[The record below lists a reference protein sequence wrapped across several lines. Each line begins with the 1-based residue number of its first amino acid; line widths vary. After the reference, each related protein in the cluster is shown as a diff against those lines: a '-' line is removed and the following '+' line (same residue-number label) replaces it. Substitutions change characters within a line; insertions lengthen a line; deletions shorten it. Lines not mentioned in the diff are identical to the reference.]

1 MIIDEGDYLSHHGI
15 KGMKWGVRRTPEQL
29 GHRVKSTFKKT
40 QAVKKKAAEVNR
52 VQKLGSHTSK
62 NGKKDVAAI
71 NKEILKGNPNA
82 AVVDYSKGKGK
93 GLTPEQKAKL
103 KKALIVGAVAVGAT
117 AATAYYV
124 KNKKQIDQTVTTAL
138 NKAKNKKV
146 TEVPE
151 ATVSKGKQQ
160 AQSILALPPGTEAGS
175 SSKIGDTTDSGGKIT
190 ARDYKNSRRIFGAID
205 IDIQSE
211 EDAVRANFIA
221 SWLKADKHRYDSMS
235 EKQYRNLDDND
246 LSLSAGQ
253 IFKRMSRD
261 PESTLGPRTYCA
273 FEEDD
278 VNRYQGFLPSMWKK
292 NGRNPK
298 NLYSIEIEAT
308 QNIKSPSA
316 KKRVDILKEMM
327 ESNSEFR
334 KYIIF
339 QPGESE
345 DQCARRIYY
354 EVAGILCRDHPVAKM
369 YLNEVRNRGYNAI
382 IDDNDAGR
390 LSRNP
395 LIILD
400 PGAIQ
405 IKGNRQ
411 LSTEDLKNAWNSI
424 KPMEGESASNLRE
437 IMDNDNLMSWMKDM
451 YDISDRMVKD

>member
-15 KGMKWGVRRTPEQL
+15 KDMKWGVRRTPEQL

-82 AVVDYSKGKGK
+82 AVVDYS
-93 GLTPEQKAKL
+93 
-103 KKALIVGAVAVGAT
+103 
-117 AATAYYV
+117 
-124 KNKKQIDQTVTTAL
+124 
-138 NKAKNKKV
+138 
-146 TEVPE
+146 
-151 ATVSKGKQQ
+151 
-160 AQSILALPPGTEAGS
+160 
-175 SSKIGDTTDSGGKIT
+175 
-190 ARDYKNSRRIFGAID
+190 
-205 IDIQSE
+205 
-211 EDAVRANFIA
+211 
-221 SWLKADKHRYDSMS
+221 
-235 EKQYRNLDDND
+235 
-246 LSLSAGQ
+246 
-253 IFKRMSRD
+253 
-261 PESTLGPRTYCA
+261 
-273 FEEDD
+273 
-278 VNRYQGFLPSMWKK
+278 
-292 NGRNPK
+292 
-298 NLYSIEIEAT
+298 IEIEAT

-316 KKRVDILKEMM
+316 KKRVDILKEMI
-327 ESNSEFR
+327 ESNPEFR
-334 KYIIF
+334 KYVYL

-354 EVAGILCRDHPVAKM
+354 EVASILCNRDHPIAKM

-390 LSRNP
+390 LARNP

-451 YDISDRMVKD
+451 YNISDRMIKD